1 MVALEREERG
11 LQGNST
17 DIAVVHLEWSRFQ
30 AAHSADT
37 LRALILDTE
46 LSEQRHELS

>member
-37 LRALILDTE
+37 LALILDTE